1 MKKNMRY
8 NERQKKMK
16 KETLKNKYL
25 RSISSKV
32 DAQRTCTL
40 TEKGLQKAVKIVFHR
55 KIQFENRE
63 ATDFLT
69 DFSKIGVADK
79 LSSCWMQQKWKKTE
93 DKGSMQPRMCM
104 YFLRT
109 TSFIMH
115 LAFSW
120 CCMHQHFAK
129 QSISRL

>member
-79 LSSCWMQQKWKKTE
+79 LSSCWMQQK
-93 DKGSMQPRMCM
+93 
-104 YFLRT
+104 
-109 TSFIMH
+109 
-115 LAFSW
+115 
-120 CCMHQHFAK
+120 
-129 QSISRL
+129 